1 VKWQEES
8 KLPEPMCSLN
18 LRNPVFW
25 SALLCLVPSLQ
36 AYQPRFTVEVSAQA
50 SAVYTLACLSHQ
62 IPCTRMKFQGRE
74 SQPAVAEWKAAFAAM
89 PPIES
94 DAYSYPFL
102 PNTPALFPQQRRQ
115 QHILEALFDSRSA
128 GELARQ
134 AHLDPALARKLW
146 NALLSMRSTM
156 PRMPSSLLTMRNAS
170 QKLLRDTRVSQ
181 LTQDIATLLNSSNA
195 NESIILHLIPS
206 PDPTTDD
213 ATGTMIGRHV
223 FVEITNFAKAEFGPS
238 IAMHETIHYLY
249 DSVSPETH
257 RERMQMFLARSYPRA
272 SSFYTLFNEALA
284 IASQRLLDIR
294 MGENPDSE
302 GDNDTYRDAYIP
314 RAGNVLGPILEQ
326 WVSQRGRFDERF
338 VRAYLDGCAKEFT
351 PDLDSPRFL
360 LVSGVFVASAS
371 AEAALDQLLSDL
383 QSHSNVRLKPEDA
396 SWSRFTHAPLVLL
409 GTSAELRPFWTRYP
423 PIERFAAESPFIFT
437 TMDRGA
443 GIARPVIVLGG
454 SGVDTIRAAAK
465 ELLSRTV
472 WDASVSH

>member
-1 VKWQEES
+1 
-8 KLPEPMCSLN
+8 
-18 LRNPVFW
+18 
-25 SALLCLVPSLQ
+25 
-36 AYQPRFTVEVSAQA
+36 
-50 SAVYTLACLSHQ
+50 
-62 IPCTRMKFQGRE
+62 
-74 SQPAVAEWKAAFAAM
+74 
-89 PPIES
+89 
-94 DAYSYPFL
+94 
-102 PNTPALFPQQRRQ
+102 
-115 QHILEALFDSRSA
+115 
-128 GELARQ
+128 
-134 AHLDPALARKLW
+134 
-146 NALLSMRSTM
+146 
-156 PRMPSSLLTMRNAS
+156 
-170 QKLLRDTRVSQ
+170 
-181 LTQDIATLLNSSNA
+181 
-195 NESIILHLIPS
+195 
-206 PDPTTDD
+206 
-213 ATGTMIGRHV
+213 
-223 FVEITNFAKAEFGPS
+223 
-238 IAMHETIHYLY
+238 
-249 DSVSPETH
+249 
-257 RERMQMFLARSYPRA
+257 
-272 SSFYTLFNEALA
+272 
-284 IASQRLLDIR
+284 

-383 QSHSNVRLKPEDA
+383 QSHSNVRLQPEDA

>member
-1 VKWQEES
+1 
-8 KLPEPMCSLN
+8 
-18 LRNPVFW
+18 
-25 SALLCLVPSLQ
+25 
-36 AYQPRFTVEVSAQA
+36 
-50 SAVYTLACLSHQ
+50 
-62 IPCTRMKFQGRE
+62 MKFQGRE

-94 DAYSYPFL
+94 DTYSCPFL
-102 PNTPALFPQQRRQ
+102 PNTPALFLEERRQ
-115 QHILEALFDSRSA
+115 HHILEALFDSRSA
-128 GELARQ
+128 GQLARQ
-134 AHLDPALARKLW
+134 AHLDPALASKLW
-146 NALLSMRSTM
+146 NALLSMRGTL
-156 PRMPSSLLTMRNAS
+156 PRAPSSLLAIRNAS
-170 QKLLRDTRVSQ
+170 QKLLRDLRVSQ
-181 LTQDIATLLNSSNA
+181 LTQDIGTLLLPSNA

-257 RERMQMFLARSYPRA
+257 RERMQMFLGRSYPRA

-302 GDNDTYRDAYIP
+302 GDTYRDAYIP
-314 RAGNVLGPILEQ
+314 RAGHVLGPILDQ

-338 VRAYLDGCAKEFT
+338 VQAYLDGCAKEFA

-423 PIERFAAESPFIFT
+423 AIEHFADEGPFIFT
-437 TMDRGA
+437 TMDRDA
-443 GIARPVIVLGG
+443 GVARPVIVLGG
-454 SGVDTIRAAAK
+454 SSVDTIRAAAK

-472 WDASVSH
+472 WDASASH